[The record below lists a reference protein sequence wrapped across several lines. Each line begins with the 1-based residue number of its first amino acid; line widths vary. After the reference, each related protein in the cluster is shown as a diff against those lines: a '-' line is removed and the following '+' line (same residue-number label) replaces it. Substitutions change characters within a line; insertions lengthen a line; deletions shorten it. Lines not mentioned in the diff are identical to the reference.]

1 MAGVIRSLAARPI
14 VIGHSFGR
22 LIAQNLYRPEGHPVV
37 EPAVPG
43 QDTSPVVALSRR
55 RFLSVV
61 GTVTAA
67 FAGGGA
73 GLSGGSGSGALPGA
87 ERPADLTRATA
98 SELAGLIRRKKVSSL
113 EAVDACLARIAQ
125 VNPKLN
131 AVVQTIAEQARANA
145 RAADKMLAAG
155 GAVGP
160 LHGVPMT
167 LKDSLDTAGVVTT
180 GGTTGRKTFV
190 PAEDATV
197 VTRLKTAGAILL
209 GKTNTPELT
218 WSFET
223 NNPVYGRTNNPWGL
237 ELSPGGSSG
246 GAAAIVAACG
256 APFDI
261 GSDTGGSIR
270 VPAHFCGLAGI
281 KPTSGR
287 VPRTGHIVGAEG
299 HLQALTQL
307 GPLARSVDDL
317 ALILGVIAGPDWRD
331 ASIVPAPLGSAG
343 DLDVRALRVA
353 MHADNG
359 LRAPSVDVARVV
371 TKTAEALQARG
382 VRIEERRPEALSE
395 LLQLD
400 DDLYRSDGGAWLRRL
415 LDKAGTK
422 EPGPDVAR
430 SLVEASMTTAQFTAF
445 TERWDAW
452 RGRML
457 HFLEKF
463 DAILCPPCAL
473 DSLPH
478 EGANVPGAY
487 PAFSYTFA
495 YNMTGWPAAVV
506 RAGTST
512 KGLPLGVQIV
522 GRPWREDVVLALAR
536 EVERALGGYQAP
548 PDDRFASSRQ
558 GRETIRIRG
567 DQDDDAGDCR
577 KAISRS
583 RRRRA
588 RSFPT
593 RTSTAKIPG
602 LTAVPTRATRSG
614 WM

>member
-1 MAGVIRSLAARPI
+1 M
-14 VIGHSFGR
+14 
-22 LIAQNLYRPEGHPVV
+22 V
-37 EPAVPG
+37 EPATPDG
-43 QDTSPVVALSRR
+43 DAAPVTALSRR

-61 GTVTAA
+61 GTGTAA

-73 GLSGGSGSGALPGA
+73 GFLDGGRSGRPPGA
-87 ERPADLTRATA
+87 ERPTDLTRATA
-98 SELAGLIRRKKVSSL
+98 SQLADLILRKKASSL
-113 EAVDACLARIAQ
+113 EVVDACLARIAQ
-125 VNPKLN
+125 VNPKIN
-131 AVVQTIAEQARANA
+131 AVVQIIAEQARTTA
-145 RAADKMLAAG
+145 RAADNARAGG

-167 LKDSLDTAGVVTT
+167 LKDSIDTAGVVTT
-180 GGTTGRKTFV
+180 GGTMGRKAFV
-190 PAEDATV
+190 PADDATV
-197 VTRLKTAGAILL
+197 VTRLKGAGAILL
-209 GKTNTPELT
+209 GKSNTPEFT
-218 WSFET
+218 WAFET
-223 NNPVYGRTNNPWGL
+223 SNPVYGRTNNPWGL
-237 ELSPGGSSG
+237 DLSPGGSSG

-256 APFDI
+256 VPFDI

-270 VPAHFCGLAGI
+270 VPAHFCGVAGI

-287 VPRTGHIVGAEG
+287 VPRTGHIVGMEG
-299 HLQALTQL
+299 HLQSLTQL

-317 ALILGVIAGPDWRD
+317 TLILGVIAGPDWRD
-331 ASIVPAPLGSAG
+331 AAIVPAPLRRAG
-343 DLDVRALRVA
+343 DMDVRGLRVA
-353 MHADNG
+353 MHLDNG
-359 LRAPSVDVARVV
+359 LRAPAADVARVV
-371 TKTAEALQARG
+371 SRTAEVLQARG
-382 VRIEERRPEALSE
+382 AHIEERRPEALSE

-400 DDLYRSDGGAWLRRL
+400 DDLYRSDGGAWLRRA

-430 SLVEASMTTAQFTAF
+430 SLVEPSMTTVQFTAF

-457 HFLEKF
+457 RFLETY

-478 EGANVPGAY
+478 QSSDAPGAY

-506 RAGTST
+506 RAGTSL

-548 PDDRFASSRQ
+548 P
-558 GRETIRIRG
+558 I
-567 DQDDDAGDCR
+567 
-577 KAISRS
+577 
-583 RRRRA
+583 
-588 RSFPT
+588 
-593 RTSTAKIPG
+593 
-602 LTAVPTRATRSG
+602 
-614 WM
+614 